1 MVGDIIHDVNKIQDF
16 APYVAKIKEAAPDTV
31 ITGNWSSDLLL
42 LMKAAGDAGLKVR
55 FASYWL
61 DQPGN
66 IANAGATALG
76 HYNVSSFNAEANGEA
91 TAAFAED
98 FKAKTG
104 QYRCSSRVTR
114 CTASGSRRG
123 AQDAQARA
131 GRHAQR

>member
-1 MVGDIIHDVNKIQDF
+1 MPRFGGYTVVGDIIHDVNKIQDF

-55 FASYWL
+55 FATYWL

-66 IANAGATALG
+66 VANAGATALG

-91 TAAFAED
+91 TAKFADD

-104 QYRCSSRVTR
+104 QYPVFVQGHTVHGIWGLGEALKS
-114 CTASGSRRG
+114 
-123 AQDAQARA
+123 
-131 GRHAQR
+131 